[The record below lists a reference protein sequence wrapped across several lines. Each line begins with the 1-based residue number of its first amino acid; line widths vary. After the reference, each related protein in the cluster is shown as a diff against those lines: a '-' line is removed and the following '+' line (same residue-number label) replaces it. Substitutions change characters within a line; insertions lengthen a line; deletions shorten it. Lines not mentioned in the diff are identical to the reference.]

1 LAENVPRMKRNTGSS
16 KSKKTELVRALSK
29 LGFCSRSEAVELIRT
44 GRVKLNGVVR
54 RDAETPVRL
63 SRDRIEID
71 GKGVRAAAKI
81 YWMVNKPRGIVT
93 TADDEKGRA
102 TVYSLLPKGIA
113 WMGPVGRLDMASEGL
128 LLLTNDTE
136 WAARITAPESHVP
149 KTYHVQI
156 GAVAGS
162 SLLVR
167 LEAGVVEN
175 GELLK
180 ATSAKLLRSGEKNSW
195 IEIILHEGKNRHIR
209 RMLDACAVEVLR
221 LIRVAIGPIDLG
233 NLEKGK
239 ARELTR
245 EEVRALRA

>member
-1 LAENVPRMKRNTGSS
+1 MKTNNGSS
-16 KSKKTELVRALSK
+16 KSKRTGLARALSK

-71 GKGVRAAAKI
+71 GKGVRAAEKI

-93 TADDEKGRA
+93 TADDEKGRD
-102 TVYSLLPKGIA
+102 TVYSLLPMGIA

-156 GAVAGS
+156 GAVADS

-167 LEAGVVEN
+167 METGVVES

-180 ATSAKLLRSGEKNSW
+180 ATNAKLLRSGEKNSW
-195 IEIILHEGKNRHIR
+195 IEIVLHEGKNRHIR

-221 LIRVAIGPIDLG
+221 LIRVAIGAINLG